1 MILESVMG
9 QPVALFLSL
18 SFNHVAMKILL
29 LILFLHSTPHPD
41 TIDNWQVYQNK
52 KLLIAYNAWN
62 ANKPLIIKK
71 AQIKPTDVL
80 SVQYARD
87 TPCSDCVTSLSIKN
101 NNNTEIKLIKNKGTF
116 TPFNLLLSDLT
127 KLKNNG
133 VYLFYRSE
141 TGIGGNH
148 DRLLFKLIVQ

>member
-1 MILESVMG
+1 M
-9 QPVALFLSL
+9 
-18 SFNHVAMKILL
+18 HVLL
-29 LILFLHSTPHPD
+29 LISLLIAKPIPD

-62 ANKPLIIKK
+62 ANIPLIIKR
-71 AQIKPTDVL
+71 AQVKHTDVL

-87 TPCSDCVTSLSIKN
+87 TPCSDCVTSLSIEDN
-101 NNNTEIKLIKNKGTF
+101 NNKEIKLIKSKGTF
-116 TPFNLLLSDLT
+116 TPFKLLLSDLV

-141 TGIGGNH
+141 TDLGGNH
-148 DRLLFKLIVQ
+148 NRLIFKLIIQ